1 MDVLTSL
8 IICVMFFM
16 ALIWYKQKRKVSLR
30 LPPGPWP
37 LPFVGNILA
46 INTRKIH
53 LTFYELSLKYG
64 SIFRVS
70 LLGQEIVVINDIN
83 MARKAFLGEE
93 HADIFA
99 DKPNTFIGK
108 YVLFGLG
115 VALGRANKVTYAL
128 RKMLH
133 KGLKVFGDG
142 VVRFEL
148 QVSEELDRLVMEFN
162 TQTGKDFDMC
172 LSLKKSFANWMSTLA
187 TGKKAKEY
195 DSKIIWEFNESA
207 IALGATGTHTL
218 LTGMP
223 ILRFLPG
230 YLGRVYRDCVNN
242 RDRVLRRFFYS
253 NDNESSVIREKA
265 GGLVCELL
273 KMQRELNLQA
283 GYEMV
288 SDLRGLILDIFVA
301 GTDTTY
307 SALVNCFAL
316 LLKYPECKKKIRAEI
331 GTIIGNSRPPSLDD
345 RQYMPYTEAFVLEVH
360 RYTSEAPLTAPHMC
374 QKDVVFE
381 GYDIK
386 QGSVVFLNLWFI
398 HHDEHLW
405 NDPWHF
411 RPERFLDATG
421 ELLPADH
428 ELRQACIPF
437 SIGRRACPGKT
448 LAMTRTFLYLTRIL
462 QEFDIR
468 PPSSGHLPNV
478 DPRCYSPGA
487 VICVGEYL
495 CQAIPR
501 NNSN

>member
-8 IICVMFFM
+8 IICVMLFM
-16 ALIWYKQKRKVSLR
+16 AFIWYKQTRKLSLR

-37 LPFVGNILA
+37 LPFIGNILA

-53 LTFYELSLKYG
+53 LTFYEFSLKYG
-64 SIFRVS
+64 SLFRVS
-70 LLGQEIVVINDIN
+70 LLGEEIVVINDIK
-83 MARKAFLGEE
+83 MARKAFLDEE
-93 HADIFA
+93 CADIFA
-99 DKPNTFIGK
+99 DKPNTFLGK
-108 YVLFGLG
+108 YLLFGVD

-128 RKMLH
+128 RKMLR

-142 VVRFEL
+142 VARFEL

-162 TQTGKDFDMC
+162 AQTGKDFDMC
-172 LSLKKSFANWMSTLA
+172 LSLKTSFANWMSTLA
-187 TGKKAKEY
+187 TGQKAKGY

-207 IALGATGTHTL
+207 IALSAVGTHTL
-218 LTGMP
+218 LTRMP
-223 ILRFLPG
+223 IFRILPG

-253 NDNESSVIREKA
+253 NDNETSVVREKA
-265 GGLVCELL
+265 GGLVGELL
-273 KMQRELNLQA
+273 KMQREINLRA

-288 SDLRGLILDIFVA
+288 SDIRGLILDIFSA

-307 SALVNCFAL
+307 TALVNSFAL
-316 LLKYPECKKKIRAEI
+316 LLKYPECKKKIRAEVDRI
-331 GTIIGNSRPPSLDD
+331 FGFSRPPSLDD
-345 RQYMPYTEAFVLEVH
+345 RRYMPYTEAFVLEVH
-360 RYTSEAPLTAPHMC
+360 RYTSEAPLSIPRMC

-386 QGSVVFLNLWFI
+386 KHSVAFLNLWFI
-398 HHDEHLW
+398 HHDEKVWH
-405 NDPWHF
+405 DPWNF
-411 RPERFLDATG
+411 RPERFLDVTG

-437 SIGRRACPGKT
+437 SIGKRACPGKT
-448 LAMTRTFLYLTRIL
+448 LAMTMTFIYLTRIL
-462 QEFDIR
+462 QEFDIQ
-468 PPSSGHLPNV
+468 PSSSGYVPNV
-478 DPRCYSPGA
+478 DPRCYSPGS
-487 VICVGEYL
+487 VIRVGEYL

>member
-1 MDVLTSL
+1 MDVLTAL
-8 IICVMFFM
+8 IICVILFM
-16 ALIWYKQKRKVSLR
+16 ALTWYKQTRKLSLR

-53 LTFYELSLKYG
+53 LTFYDLSLKYG
-64 SIFRVS
+64 SLFRVS
-70 LLGQEIVVINDIN
+70 LLGEEIYVINDIN

-93 HADIFA
+93 YADIFA
-99 DKPNTFIGK
+99 DKQNTFFCK
-108 YVLFGLG
+108 YLLFGVD
-115 VALGRANKVTYAL
+115 VALGGANKVTYAL

-142 VVRFEL
+142 VARFEL
-148 QVSEELDRLVMEFN
+148 QMSEELDRLVMEFN
-162 TQTGKDFDMC
+162 TQSGNDLDMR
-172 LSLKKSFANWMSTLA
+172 LSLKTSFANWMSTLA
-187 TGKKAKEY
+187 TGQKAKEY
-195 DSKIIWEFNESA
+195 DSKIIWDFNESS
-207 IALGATGTHTL
+207 IILGAAGTHSL
-218 LTGMP
+218 LTRMP
-223 ILRFLPG
+223 IFRFLPG

-265 GGLVCELL
+265 GGLVGELL
-273 KMQRELNLQA
+273 KMQRELNLRA

-288 SDLRGLILDIFVA
+288 SDTRGLILDIFFA

-307 SALVNCFAL
+307 TALVNSFAL
-316 LLKYPECKKKIRAEI
+316 LLKYPECKKKIRAEVD
-331 GTIIGNSRPPSLDD
+331 TIIGNSRPPSLDD
-345 RQYMPYTEAFVLEVH
+345 RRHMPYTEAFILEVH
-360 RYTSEAPLTAPHMC
+360 RYTSEVPLTAPHMC

-386 QGSVVFLNLWFI
+386 KGSVVFLNLWFI
-398 HHDEHLW
+398 HHDEQLW

-462 QEFDIR
+462 QEFDIES
-468 PPSSGHLPNV
+468 PSTGHVPNV
-478 DPRCYSPGA
+478 DPRCYSPGS
-487 VICVGEYL
+487 VIRVGEYL

-501 NNSN
+501 NNSK